1 MKTKTILASKTF
13 WLNVLALLLLLWPA
27 ARAWVSA
34 NPVEPLA
41 VLGALNVVVRFL
53 TSGGVSLFG
62 SDGADEIS
70 GDGDSGS
77 RVLGVSAGMLLAGGL
92 AGILGLSLPACS
104 SGAMETI
111 RKVPIT
117 ACYIDEDGNKIC
129 YSTQDGLSGTMDKRK
144 PVDRRSGK

>member
-1 MKTKTILASKTF
+1 MKTKMILASKTF

-62 SDGADEIS
+62 SDGADETS

-77 RVLGVSAGMLLAGGL
+77 RVLGVSAAMLLACGL

-104 SGAMETI
+104 PQAAENFQRVSQA
-111 RKVPIT
+111 VPVK
-117 ACYIDEDGNKIC
+117 ACYVDENGNQVC
-129 YSTQDGLSGTMDKRK
+129 YSTKDGVTVV
-144 PVDRRSGK
+144 VDRRSSK